1 MQVAKGWMRAF
12 RGCCAAATMAVG
24 LAACGGSDDFQAPA
38 VAPTAFGPVRAVEQN
53 GMMAYRAIPY
63 AAPPL
68 GALRWKAPV
77 DPTPWTDPLAKTA
90 SANTCPQNSASPF
103 VIPSTN
109 EDCLYLD
116 VMAPKSGNGPFP
128 VMVWIHGGAFL
139 TGGAVT
145 YADASP
151 LVARG
156 VIVVTINYRLGALGF
171 LAHPALSAEQGGS
184 SGNYGIMDQQAAL
197 RWVQQNIANFGGDRN
212 NVTIFGESAGGFSV
226 MSHLASPLS
235 KGLFHK
241 AIVQSGAYAIN
252 GQQALATSE
261 TSGSTVINNAVTA
274 ASASATCPAPMTVAC
289 LRSLPVAALMT
300 EYGKLNSSPVPNVDG
315 RVLPKSV
322 KATFVA
328 GENNKVPLV
337 NGSNRDEYALF
348 IAIGEAGRRAAAT
361 PPNVDPANT
370 SFALS
375 AAAYPGTAGALAAA
389 GGVSAANAVAAYPLA
404 NYGSNTALQPSLAAS
419 ALGTDVIFACPGL
432 RVSQRALAQAT
443 PIWMYEFRDRT
454 APPFVGATATGGYT
468 LSFSQGAAHSYE
480 LQYLFNL
487 KALANDEQRA
497 LAAAMGNY
505 WTNFAKSSDPNGA
518 AAPAVAWPAFTG
530 SDKVLGLDVPSAGGI
545 KVLSTFDTDHRCSTT
560 WSGIT
565 F

>member
-1 MQVAKGWMRAF
+1 
-12 RGCCAAATMAVG
+12 MAVG
-24 LAACGGSDDFQAPA
+24 LAACGGSDDNVQAPA
-38 VAPTAFGPVRAVEQN
+38 VAATAFGGVRAVEQN

-63 AAPPL
+63 AAPPV

-77 DPTPWTDPLAKTA
+77 DPKPWNEPLAKTA

-103 VIPSTN
+103 VIPSTS

-116 VMAPKSGNGPFP
+116 VMAPKGGSGPFP

-145 YADASP
+145 YADPSP
-151 LVARG
+151 LVAQG

-171 LAHPALSAEQGGS
+171 LAHPALSAEQAGS
-184 SGNYGIMDQQAAL
+184 SGDYGIMDQQAAL
-197 RWVQQNIANFGGDRN
+197 RWVQQNIASFGGDKN

-226 MSHLASPLS
+226 MTHLASPLS

-252 GQQALATSE
+252 GQQALAASE
-261 TSGSTVINNAVTA
+261 TSGNTIVNNAI
-274 ASASATCPAPMTVAC
+274 ASAAAGAACPAPVTVDC
-289 LRSLPVAALMT
+289 MRSLPVSALMT
-300 EYGKLNSSPVPNVDG
+300 EYGKVYSSPVPNVDG

-348 IAIGEAGRRAAAT
+348 IAISEAGRRAAAT
-361 PPNVDPANT
+361 PPNTDPTNT

-375 AAAYPGTAGALAAA
+375 AAAYPATAGALAAA

-404 NYGSNTALQPSLAAS
+404 NYGSTTALQPSLAAS
-419 ALGTDVIFACPGL
+419 ALGTDVIFACPAL

-454 APPFVGATATGGYT
+454 APPFVGATAAGGYS

-487 KALANDEQRA
+487 KPLANDEQRA
-497 LAAAMGNY
+497 LAAAMGIY
-505 WTNFAKSSDPNGA
+505 WTNFAKSSDPNA
-518 AAPAVAWPAFTG
+518 TTAPPVAWPAFTG
-530 SDKVLGLDVPSAGGI
+530 SDKVLGLDVASAGGI
-545 KVLSTFDTDHRCSTT
+545 KVLSTFESDHKCGTT